1 MLLRSRIAC
10 LGVAVFLSTVVSAYA
25 QAKPARPGPYPPP
38 APPYPRYEVTGGYQ
52 FLHVPDQTLPFG
64 LNLDGAWNGSK
75 SLGVAGEVGWT
86 TDSEDGFRV
95 HVWNIA
101 AGPRFNARPMG
112 GKVWPFAQ
120 LFAGMVNV
128 RGGGSSDT
136 HFIVQPGAG
145 VNVSAGDGW
154 GVVLQGDYRRMFLDE
169 AEFGESGQ
177 NQFRFFGGIRVLLD

>member
-1 MLLRSRIAC
+1 
-10 LGVAVFLSTVVSAYA
+10 
-25 QAKPARPGPYPPP
+25 
-38 APPYPRYEVTGGYQ
+38 VTGGYQ

-75 SLGVAGEVGWT
+75 SLGIAGEVGWT
-86 TDSEDGFRV
+86 TDSEAGTRV
-95 HVWNIA
+95 HVWNIG

-120 LFAGMVNV
+120 VFAGIVNA
-128 RGGGSSDT
+128 RGGGVSDT
-136 HFIVQPGAG
+136 HFMVQPGGG

-169 AEFGESGQ
+169 DKFGESGQ
-177 NQFRFFGGIRVLLD
+177 NQFRFFAGIRVLLD